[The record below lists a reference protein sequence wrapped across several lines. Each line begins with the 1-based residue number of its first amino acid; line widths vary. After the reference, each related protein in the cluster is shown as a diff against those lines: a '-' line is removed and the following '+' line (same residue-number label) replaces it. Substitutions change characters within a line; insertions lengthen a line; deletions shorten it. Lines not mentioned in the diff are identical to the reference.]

1 MGDLRYS
8 YKIQGM
14 DWETFKRLFRE
25 AYFNANHCRAITD
38 DFEDLDQGDMIV
50 TELLAKI
57 EYPKGG

>member
-1 MGDLRYS
+1 
-8 YKIQGM
+8 M